1 MNNLQPVEHTTYCR
15 YSEGGFVTLGFLI
28 QLTNAVFPSLA
39 FLMRMDDVLN
49 LHFLSRM
56 ACTQKY
62 VDQFTLPPEFRMNLR
77 MGQAITT
84 VGLAILYAP
93 ILPISALI
101 GLLGILVQYA
111 VDQYMALRHSSRP
124 RAFQVEAFS
133 GANYLLRLLPL
144 IQLLLVLFFY
154 FGYRARY
161 ASIVGLVIWA
171 TACVVPLM
179 THLRQREYTKWV
191 EGGRPRCYPAVSL
204 SSYGHL
210 HCCLGKI
217 PPKGSP
223 RKRQLSVNQLLV

>member
-1 MNNLQPVEHTTYCR
+1 MELHEQNDIRNLLTGCR

-39 FLMRMDDVLN
+39 FLVRMDDIFN
-49 LHFLSRM
+49 LHFLSHM

-93 ILPISALI
+93 ILPISTFI

-124 RAFQVEAFS
+124 RAFQVEAFY

-144 IQLLLVLFFY
+144 IQLFLILVFY
-154 FGYRARY
+154 FGTSAGY
-161 ASIVGLVIWA
+161 ASIAGLIIWA

-179 THLRQREYTKWV
+179 NHLRQREYTKWV
-191 EGGRPRCYPAVSL
+191 EGGRPKCAPAGSTTLLVEPYALSL
-204 SSYGHL
+204 SVFVDV
-210 HCCLGKI
+210 CRRCL
-217 PPKGSP
+217 
-223 RKRQLSVNQLLV
+223 